1 MTLWYPTA
9 KQHVFASKVSIA
21 SLEVC
26 YVHLKEVLF
35 QIYVCV
41 CVCKGILKYS
51 EIRSLD
57 GKRNGFLLLRQSGEI
72 KTETL
77 SKSSCRMVKLGS

>member
-1 MTLWYPTA
+1 MVSNSKTA
-9 KQHVFASKVSIA
+9 CICKQSFNSVVR
-21 SLEVC
+21 SLLCTFERSSFLDIC
-26 YVHLKEVLF
+26 
-35 QIYVCV
+35 VCV